1 MRRAGCYCPGP
12 LLCPPLPSQ
21 RPRCDPSVGI
31 PALISQSTLISQ
43 RTRSVSNRLVAGS
56 PIREIR
62 VDWHRERA
70 PGPVSA
76 DADPGIDG
84 FGTPCLPYSRISHQR
99 DLCATD
105 ASHSHS
111 HHCHRAAEVRG
122 RPLSACITDQ
132 TRCDPSPLIR
142 DLDGRARGPVDE
154 ISPLII
160 VPSQHS
166 LPCHATLPAT
176 PAMLS
181 MLPDGAGLLAAQSL

>member
-1 MRRAGCYCPGP
+1 LACITGP
-12 LLCPPLPSQ
+12 C
-21 RPRCDPSVGI
+21 
-31 PALISQSTLISQ
+31 
-43 RTRSVSNRLVAGS
+43 
-56 PIREIR
+56 
-62 VDWHRERA
+62 
-70 PGPVSA
+70 PVSA

-99 DLCATD
+99 DLCATG

-166 LPCHATLPAT
+166 LPCHATLPAM
-176 PAMLS
+176 PARWRRPARGSIFIRLPVVHFCYSGLTSLMLRLS
-181 MLPDGAGLLAAQSL
+181 RVHERPDGRESGRPFKT